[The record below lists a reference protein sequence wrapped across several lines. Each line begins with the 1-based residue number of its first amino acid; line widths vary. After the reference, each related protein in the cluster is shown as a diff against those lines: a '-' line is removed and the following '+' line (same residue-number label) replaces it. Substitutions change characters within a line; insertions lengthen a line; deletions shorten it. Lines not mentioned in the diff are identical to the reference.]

1 MYYWHVIVRGRKTKT
16 RWKEVMRM
24 QKCPANDGDLTRQ
37 HWSANESY
45 DCGMNRGKLLCIYSV
60 YTASRKTQDT
70 QLFVII
76 LARVNQFSEFCYWR
90 IFHELQII
98 NVARSSG
105 MLQNLF
111 LFYLVKLEIVF
122 LVLSGGRVY
131 IVLYQYYYNSALL
144 INNCN

>member
-1 MYYWHVIVRGRKTKT
+1 
-16 RWKEVMRM
+16 
-24 QKCPANDGDLTRQ
+24 
-37 HWSANESY
+37 
-45 DCGMNRGKLLCIYSV
+45 
-60 YTASRKTQDT
+60 
-70 QLFVII
+70 
-76 LARVNQFSEFCYWR
+76 
-90 IFHELQII
+90 
-98 NVARSSG
+98 